1 MIEITYSGLEE
12 HYLYNPQVRKTNAM
26 EEILFIAVAFIL
38 GYIFLKIGL
47 PPLLGYLAG
56 GFLLSAFNYSSSPL
70 LDQLSHI
77 GVILLL
83 FTLGLKIRLKN
94 FLQPE
99 VAVSGLLQ
107 IAISVVVLSGFFFV
121 LGISAGFSMSQTILL
136 AMLLGVASTVVAAKG
151 LEDKGELDAYQGR
164 LAIGILVMEDIILI
178 GILAFTGLKAPS
190 PWALTLLLLP
200 LLKPVAVWL
209 LRSIKDA
216 ELLMLYGIF
225 MALVGAYLFEALHL
239 SAELGAFC
247 FGVLHAGEEKSDEM
261 TEKLW
266 GLREAFLIGFFLKI
280 GLTGT
285 PVWRDLAYASALVLF
300 LPVRVGIFFTILTGF
315 RLRARTAFLTATSL
329 ASFSEFALITG
340 AVAISAGLLPESLL
354 LTLAATV
361 ALSFLVGAPINKKA
375 NFIYNRLQYFLERF
389 ERKKARSDAEPN
401 SIGIANFIVVGMGRT
416 GTAAYDYLSKSGKK
430 VVGFDTDPG
439 VLEKHRARKRRIL
452 YGDAS
457 SKTLWENLDI
467 DELQG
472 VVVAIREASAKLN
485 IIETLR
491 QRGFVGAVSAVT
503 ESEEQSAI
511 LKEAGVNTL
520 FNPLVQAGNELAE
533 RVVMSRLPVPQE

>member
-1 MIEITYSGLEE
+1 
-12 HYLYNPQVRKTNAM
+12 M
-26 EEILFIAVAFIL
+26 EAILFITVAFAL
-38 GYIFLKIGL
+38 GFIFLKFGL

-56 GFLLSAFNYSSSPL
+56 GFLLSAFSYSSSPV
-70 LDQLSHI
+70 LDQLAHT

-107 IAISVVVLSGFFFV
+107 IGISAFVLSGLFFV
-121 LGISAGFSMSQTILL
+121 IGISAGFSISQTALL
-136 AMLLGVASTVVAAKG
+136 AILLGVASTVVAAKG
-151 LEDKGELDAYQGR
+151 LEDKGELDAYHGR

-190 PWALTLLLLP
+190 PWALALLLLP
-200 LLKPVAVWL
+200 LLKPAAVWL

-225 MALVGAYLFEALHL
+225 MALAGSFLFEWLHL
-239 SAELGAFC
+239 GAELGAFC

-300 LPVRVGIFFTILTGF
+300 LPLRVGIFFSILTGF

-354 LTLAATV
+354 LTLATTV
-361 ALSFLVGAPINKKA
+361 ALSFLVGAPMNKKA
-375 NFIYNRLQYFLERF
+375 TVIYNRLQYFLERF

-401 SIGIANFIVVGMGRT
+401 SIGIANFIVVGMGRM
-416 GTAAYDYLSKSGKK
+416 GTAAYDYLYKSGKK

-439 VLEKHRARKRRIL
+439 VLEKHRAGKRRIL

-472 VVVAIREASAKLN
+472 VVVAIREEAAKLN
-485 IIETLR
+485 VIETLR
-491 QRGFVGAVSAVT
+491 KRGFIGAVSAVT
-503 ESEEQSAI
+503 ESEAQAVI
-511 LKEAGVNTL
+511 LKAAGVNTL
-520 FNPLVQAGNELAE
+520 FNPLVQTGTELAE
-533 RVVMSRLPVPQE
+533 RVVMSRLPVNQE

>member
-1 MIEITYSGLEE
+1 MD
-12 HYLYNPQVRKTNAM
+12 
-26 EEILFIAVAFIL
+26 EILFITVAFVL
-38 GYIFLKIGL
+38 GYIFLKVGL
-47 PPLLGYLAG
+47 PTLLGYLAG
-56 GFLLSAFNYSSSPL
+56 GFILAAFHYSSSPV

-77 GVILLL
+77 GVIFLL

-99 VAVSGLLQ
+99 VTVSGLLQ
-107 IAISVVVLSGFFFV
+107 IAVSVVMLSVLFSIAGISSGFDV
-121 LGISAGFSMSQTILL
+121 SQIMLL
-136 AMLLGVASTVVAAKG
+136 AVLFGVASTVIAAKG
-151 LEDKGELDAYQGR
+151 LEAKGELDSYHGR

-178 GILAFTGLKAPS
+178 AIMAFTGLKAPS
-190 PWALTLLLLP
+190 PWAFTLLLLP
-200 LLKPVAVWL
+200 LLKPVAVRL

-225 MALVGAYLFEALHL
+225 MALVGAYLFDALHL

-247 FGVLHAGEEKSDEM
+247 FGVLHAGEEKSDEV

-285 PVWRDLAYASALVLF
+285 PVWRDLAYASVLVLF

-315 RLRARTAFLTATSL
+315 RLRARTAFLTSTSL

-340 AVAISAGLLPESLL
+340 AVVISAGLLPESLL
-354 LTLAATV
+354 LTLATTV
-361 ALSFLVGAPINKKA
+361 ALSFLVGAPINKNA
-375 NFIYNRLQYFLERF
+375 NRIYNRLHHFLERF
-389 ERKKARSDAEPN
+389 ERKRARSDAEPN
-401 SIGIANFIVVGMGRT
+401 SIGVTNFIVVGMGRT

-472 VVVAIREASAKLN
+472 VVVAVREEAAKLHV
-485 IIETLR
+485 IETLR
-491 QRGFVGAVSAVT
+491 KRGFVGAISAVT
-503 ESEEQSAI
+503 ESEEQAAM
-511 LKEAGVNTL
+511 LRAAGVNTL
-520 FNPLVQAGNELAE
+520 FNPLVQAGAELAE
-533 RVVMSRLPVPQE
+533 RVVMSRLPLNQE

>member
-1 MIEITYSGLEE
+1 
-12 HYLYNPQVRKTNAM
+12 M
-26 EEILFIAVAFIL
+26 EAILFITVAFAL
-38 GYIFLKIGL
+38 GYIFLKLGL

-56 GFLLSAFNYSSSPL
+56 GFILAAAHYSSSPA

-107 IAISVVVLSGFFFV
+107 IVVSVIVLSGLFFII
-121 LGISAGFSMSQTILL
+121 GISSNFHASQTMLL
-136 AMLLGVASTVVAAKG
+136 AILFGVASTVIAAKG
-151 LEDKGELDAYQGR
+151 LEAKGELDSYHGR

-178 GILAFTGLKAPS
+178 GIMAFTGIKAPS
-190 PWALTLLLLP
+190 PWAFALLLLP
-200 LLKPVAVWL
+200 LLKPALVWL
-209 LRSIKDA
+209 LRSVKD
-216 ELLMLYGIF
+216 EEMLMLYGIF
-225 MALVGAYLFEALHL
+225 MALAGAFLFELLHL

-285 PVWRDLAYASALVLF
+285 PVWQDLAYASALVLF

-354 LTLAATV
+354 LTLATTV

-375 NFIYNRLQYFLERF
+375 NLIYNRLQLFLERF
-389 ERKKARSDAEPN
+389 ERKKARSDAEPE

-416 GTAAYDYLSKSGKK
+416 GTAAYDYLSKNGKK

-439 VLEKHRARKRRIL
+439 VLEKHRAQKRRIL

-472 VVVAIREASAKLN
+472 VVVAIREPSAKLN

-491 QRGFVGAVSAVT
+491 KRGFVGAVSAVT
-503 ESEEQSAI
+503 ESDEQAAL
-511 LKEAGVNTL
+511 LKAAGVNTL
-520 FNPLVQAGNELAE
+520 FNPLVQAGTELAE
-533 RVVMSRLPVPQE
+533 RVVLSRLPVNPE